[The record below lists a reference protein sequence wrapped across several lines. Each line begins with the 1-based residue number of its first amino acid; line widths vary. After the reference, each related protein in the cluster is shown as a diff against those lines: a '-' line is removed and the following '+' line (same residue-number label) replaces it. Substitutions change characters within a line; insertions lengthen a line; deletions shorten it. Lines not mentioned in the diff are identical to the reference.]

1 MYINRLIIAF
11 SLALFFLSPTVFSW
25 ALENRL
31 QWYRP
36 FIASLAVIII
46 TFWFSRSKDL
56 DDL

>member
-1 MYINRLIIAF
+1 MYINRLIVVF
-11 SLALFFLSPTVFSW
+11 SLALFFLSPAIFSW

-31 QWYRP
+31 QWFRP
-36 FIASLAVIII
+36 FLAAFILILI